1 MTKATAKK
9 KDNFEQ
15 ALKRLESIVETLEQG
30 TASLDEAMSMYE
42 EGVQLS
48 KQCLETLTQ
57 AELKL
62 KQLSKDVNGNF
73 ELSEE
78 GLEE

>member
-1 MTKATAKK
+1 LTKATAKK

>member
-9 KDNFEQ
+9 KGNFEQ

-78 GLEE
+78 DPEE

>member
-1 MTKATAKK
+1 LTKAAAKK
-9 KDNFEQ
+9 KGNFEQ
-15 ALKRLESIVETLEQG
+15 ALKRLESIVEMLEQG
-30 TASLDEAMSMYE
+30 TVSLDEAMSMYE

-78 GLEE
+78 DPEE

>member
-1 MTKATAKK
+1 MTKAAAKK
-9 KDNFEQ
+9 KGNFEQ
-15 ALKRLESIVETLEQG
+15 ALKRLESIVEMLEQG
-30 TASLDEAMSMYE
+30 TVSLDEAMSMYE

-78 GLEE
+78 DPEE